1 MRKSL
6 FALAALAA
14 LGALDIAA
22 PVSAAPGMIGAV
34 DASTHIV
41 DVRMDDTQAQRGRHG
56 VRGHRQLRGHMM
68 RHRHRHH
75 RM

>member
-6 FALAALAA
+6 FVVATLATFCAF
-14 LGALDIAA
+14 GIAA
-22 PVSAAPGMIGAV
+22 PVSAAPGVIGAV

-56 VRGHRQLRGHMM
+56 VRGHRQMRGHMM

>member
-6 FALAALAA
+6 FAFAAMAA
-14 LGALDIAA
+14 FSALSIDA

-34 DASTHIV
+34 AASTHIV

-56 VRGHRQLRGHMM
+56 VRGHRQMRGHMM